1 MKTSTWLAVV
11 CLAASLPT
19 QAEIFKPIELK
30 DQELATLRGR
40 YVMPGRIVSFGIV
53 MTTTWQNANGALI
66 GATSAMQVQQ
76 NTIKPQF
83 YVSMIDEK
91 PASPT
96 SSQSSV
102 ANTNTSTNTN
112 LNTNTNTNTN
122 TGTGIVSGGNGL
134 NSTEGVTQVVRAAGD
149 NNTAYNNV
157 DINVA
162 KASQVNQAPVT
173 QPQGQALTAGS
184 TLVGNN
190 EAGSLAVS
198 STNSGVQLNIVA
210 NNNQGSTV
218 QRLAQGGLMQ
228 NTTLLGSSNQVR
240 NLTSLNVV
248 LRDNVPT
255 AGALSGNLDQLKG
268 LRTIGF

>member
-1 MKTSTWLAVV
+1 MKTSTWLAMV

-19 QAEIFKPIELK
+19 QAQTFKPIELK

-40 YVMPGRIVSFGIV
+40 FVMPGRIVSFGIV
-53 MTTTWQNANGALI
+53 MTSTWQNAEGQLI
-66 GATSAMQVQQ
+66 GATSAMKIQQ
-76 NTIKPQF
+76 STIKPQF

-91 PASPT
+91 PD
-96 SSQSSV
+96 SQTRSQGSG
-102 ANTNTSTNTN
+102 AG
-112 LNTNTNTNTN
+112 
-122 TGTGIVSGGNGL
+122 TGTGTVTGGGGL
-134 NSTEGVTQVVRAAGD
+134 NTTEGVTQVVRAAGD

-162 KASQVNQAPVT
+162 KASQVDQTPAA
-173 QPQGQALTAGS
+173 QPQGQALTPGS

-190 EAGSLAVS
+190 DAGSLSVS
-198 STNSGVQLNIVA
+198 STGSGVQLNIVA
-210 NNNQGSTV
+210 NNNQGSTM

-255 AGALSGNLDQLKG
+255 AGSVSGNLDQLKG
-268 LRTIGF
+268 LRALGF

>member
-1 MKTSTWLAVV
+1 MKTSTWLAMV
-11 CLAASLPT
+11 CLAASLPI
-19 QAEIFKPIELK
+19 QAETFKPIELK

-40 YVMPGRIVSFGIV
+40 FVMPGRIVSFGIV
-53 MTTTWQNANGALI
+53 MTSTWQNAKGEVI
-66 GATSAMQVQQ
+66 GARSSMNIQQ
-76 NTIKPQF
+76 STIKPQF

-91 PASPT
+91 PT
-96 SSQSSV
+96 GQTRSQGSD
-102 ANTNTSTNTN
+102 AGTA
-112 LNTNTNTNTN
+112 
-122 TGTGIVSGGNGL
+122 TGTGSVTGGGGL

-149 NNTAYNNV
+149 HNTAYNNV

-162 KASQVNQAPVT
+162 KASQVEQASQAT
-173 QPQGQALTAGS
+173 QPQGQALAAGS

-190 EAGSLAVS
+190 GAGSLSVS
-198 STNSGVQLNIVA
+198 STGAGVQLNIVA

-240 NLTSLNVV
+240 NLTSFNVV

-255 AGALSGNLDQLKG
+255 AGSVSGNLDQLKG